1 MLMMKRREF
10 LRISALATGG
20 LTLTFSVLGR
30 EITAAKTPP
39 NAITPMGDFIRI
51 TPEGRVLFQ
60 FIKHEMGQGVST
72 AMAQILSE
80 ELCAD
85 WQQIEIEFP
94 VVDIDR
100 YENDKNG
107 GYGTGGSCTL
117 IYTYDLLRTAGA
129 TARQMLINAAAKQWN
144 TSAQGCRAENH
155 WVIHAPSSR
164 RLSFGE
170 LAPLAAQM
178 EVPSEVA
185 LKDPK
190 RFTFIGTAKPAK
202 LNPDIV
208 TGRIQF
214 GLDVKVPGMRYA
226 LIARCPVF
234 KGKLKRFDATETLK
248 VKGVERVVSTKPIAG
263 LQFVS
268 FLPHDIREG
277 VAVIADSFWAARKG
291 RDALRIEWDEGL
303 NARYSTQDFE
313 RLAAQRAMHRADPTG
328 FIGDENAVS
337 DMSRVR
343 KTLRASYV
351 YPHQMH
357 SCMEPLNCTAH
368 VREDGCEIW
377 IGTQSAGLVV
387 SELERLLG
395 MSNEKI
401 RLQML
406 PSGGGFG
413 RRAYTDMAV
422 EAAFLSR
429 EAGNIPLKMMWTRE
443 DDQQC
448 NLAHLFQHLEY
459 QAALD
464 SENRLFALYE
474 KEIRTYTWAAKY
486 ADPQL
491 PRMAYDIPN
500 LRYDFENMAEDE
512 LIHSSAWRGVDVH
525 GRALSECFID
535 EIAAEL
541 KADPY
546 EFRLSML
553 KAGRDVDIGGEYPLS
568 SDRMRAVLDAA
579 VKGARWGKK
588 MQTGQGMGI
597 ALIPYANTCCAAVAE
612 VTVADGKLTI
622 DKVTIAIDCGKI
634 VNPSGANQQVVG
646 GMVWSLT
653 ALLYGGAPI
662 KNGRVQHSN
671 FHENKLLRM
680 NECPP
685 IEVHFVS
692 NGDERPWGLGEMS
705 APLGAPAVL
714 NAIYAATGKRI
725 RKIPIIPAELV

>member
-1 MLMMKRREF
+1 
-10 LRISALATGG
+10 
-20 LTLTFSVLGR
+20 
-30 EITAAKTPP
+30 
-39 NAITPMGDFIRI
+39 
-51 TPEGRVLFQ
+51 
-60 FIKHEMGQGVST
+60 
-72 AMAQILSE
+72 
-80 ELCAD
+80 
-85 WQQIEIEFP
+85 
-94 VVDIDR
+94 
-100 YENDKNG
+100 
-107 GYGTGGSCTL
+107 
-117 IYTYDLLRTAGA
+117 
-129 TARQMLINAAAKQWN
+129 
-144 TSAQGCRAENH
+144 
-155 WVIHAPSSR
+155 
-164 RLSFGE
+164 
-170 LAPLAAQM
+170 
-178 EVPSEVA
+178 
-185 LKDPK
+185 
-190 RFTFIGTAKPAK
+190 
-202 LNPDIV
+202 
-208 TGRIQF
+208 
-214 GLDVKVPGMRYA
+214 
-226 LIARCPVF
+226 
-234 KGKLKRFDATETLK
+234 
-248 VKGVERVVSTKPIAG
+248 
-263 LQFVS
+263 
-268 FLPHDIREG
+268 
-277 VAVIADSFWAARKG
+277 
-291 RDALRIEWDEGL
+291 
-303 NARYSTQDFE
+303 
-313 RLAAQRAMHRADPTG
+313 
-328 FIGDENAVS
+328 
-337 DMSRVR
+337 
-343 KTLRASYV
+343 
-351 YPHQMH
+351 
-357 SCMEPLNCTAH
+357 
-368 VREDGCEIW
+368 
-377 IGTQSAGLVV
+377 
-387 SELERLLG
+387 
-395 MSNEKI
+395 
-401 RLQML
+401 ML

-464 SENRLFALYE
+464 GENRLFALYE

-500 LRYDFENMAEDE
+500 LRYDFENMGEDE

-546 EFRLSML
+546 EFRVSML
-553 KAGRDVDIGGEYPLS
+553 KAGRDVIIGGEYPVS
-568 SDRMRAVLDAA
+568 SDRMRAVLDTA
-579 VKGARWGKK
+579 VKGAGWGKK
-588 MQTGQGMGI
+588 MGPGQGMGI

-612 VTVADGKLTI
+612 VTVVDGKLTV

-662 KNGRVQHSN
+662 KNGRMQHSN

-705 APLGAPAVL
+705 APLGAPSVL